1 MPSLKLDLLVD
12 SKNGR
17 VALQQFANETD
28 AAFKKSAAAISKV
41 SLSAL
46 PEHERAVIKVK
57 RQYEN
62 LQAEVKKIAASG
74 RISQE
79 MANQWHTAL
88 GVRMQDDLRKLEPQ
102 GKRTFEGI
110 AASAKAAAVAAATAV
125 AALAGREIVQST
137 IGMERFENSLKSATG
152 SSMQAT
158 REMAFIREEANRLG
172 LELMAT
178 GKGFVT
184 IAASAKGTELAG
196 QGVRDIFSATSE
208 AAAVLGL
215 SADETNG
222 ALLAI
227 SQMISKG
234 KVSAEELR
242 GQLGERL
249 PGAFQIAARAMGVTT
264 QELDKMLQKGE
275 IVATDFLPRF
285 AEEMHKTFG
294 PDLETAAGRSEA
306 AFNRLKNS
314 ITDLKVAIG
323 NSGLLDS
330 LAKLA
335 DIGSKS
341 IQGWIFL
348 GSTTTNAGKEFFQ
361 GEELDRY
368 YAADLAT
375 RKKMLDHAAQVR
387 SLQAMTTA
395 PPQLGEVGIDPMIA
409 AQRAKDKEE
418 AEKKLKKQQ
427 TAAKQLADQWEST
440 SASLNKD
447 IRLGG
452 LDGLDKEL
460 ATITIRAEE
469 MRKQFGN
476 KELIDAWQ
484 ADAEN
489 VAIQADYTKRLTK
502 EQQDLLKVTEAYHD
516 MQIAALPEEQRGI
529 AKLNDEYNAHY
540 AVVADMLNAGKI
552 TVEQAMADNE
562 TLASSHAEAIDK
574 IKNKT
579 GDLTEFQKQAYQSMQ
594 SSAAGFFESIRTGN
608 GNMLENFTD
617 TIWRMADQW
626 AAAQAMMGLFGQD
639 FGKGGSLGGLVGWAF
654 GGVTDA
660 LKFHSG
666 GVVGETAAPAMSV
679 SPSLFVGAPRFH
691 SGLMPD
697 EFPAILQ
704 KGETVIPRGGFAA
717 GGGITVNIIE
727 SQDKGGQVN
736 RRTDSNGN
744 QMLEIF
750 VAQVKGSIARDIV
763 SGDGVIPS
771 ALNSTY
777 GVSRVAGAY

>member
-1 MPSLKLDLLVD
+1 MPSLKFDIIVD
-12 SKNGR
+12 GKGGS

-28 AAFKKSAAAISKV
+28 AAFKKSAAAVSKV
-41 SLSAL
+41 SLQAL
-46 PEHERAVIKVK
+46 PEHERAVVKVQ
-57 RQYEN
+57 RQYSN
-62 LQAEVKKIAASG
+62 LQGEIRKLETSG
-74 RISQE
+74 RVSKQ
-79 MANQWHTAL
+79 MADQWHRDL
-88 GVRMQDDLRKLEPQ
+88 GVRMQGDLDAL
-102 GKRTFEGI
+102 GKKGQQTFWTI
-110 AASAKAAAVAAATAV
+110 ANSAKVAAAVAATT
-125 AALAGREIVQST
+125 LAGREIVQST

-158 REMAFIREEANRLG
+158 REMAFVREEANRLG

-275 IVATDFLPRF
+275 IVATDFLPKF
-285 AEEMHKTFG
+285 AAEMHKTFG
-294 PDLETAAGRSEA
+294 PDLSTAAGRSEA

-341 IQGWIFL
+341 IQGWVFL
-348 GSTTTNAGKEFFQ
+348 GSTTTSAGKEFFQ

-387 SLQAMTTA
+387 SLRAMTAA

-409 AQRAKDKEE
+409 AKRAKDTEE
-418 AEKKLKKQQ
+418 AEKDLKKQQ
-427 TAAKQLADQWEST
+427 TAAKQLADQWKST
-440 SASLNKD
+440 SADLSKD
-447 IRLGG
+447 IRVGG

-460 ATITIRAEE
+460 ATITYRAEE
-469 MRKQFGN
+469 LRKQFGG
-476 KELIDAWQ
+476 KGLIDAWQ
-484 ADAEN
+484 AEAEN
-489 VAIQADYTKRLTK
+489 SAIQADYLERQKK
-502 EQQDLLKVTEAYHD
+502 EQQELLKITDAYHD
-516 MQIAALPEEQRGI
+516 AVTASLPEEQQAI
-529 AKLNDEYNAHY
+529 AKITDEYRKSHI
-540 AVVADMLNAGKI
+540 AVAEAFNAGKI
-552 TVEQAMADNE
+552 SAEE
-562 TLASSHAEAIDK
+562 AEAAIRNLDLRQAEAVDHVKAKADTVAKAMDK
-574 IKNKT
+574 AFT
-579 GDLTEFQKQAYQSMQ
+579 GWASNM
-594 SSAAGFFESIRTGN
+594 AESLNDVLWGAD
-608 GNMLENFTD
+608 FTFNN
-617 TIWRMADQW
+617 IAVS
-626 AAAQAMMGLFGQD
+626 
-639 FGKGGSLGGLVGWAF
+639 FGKMITQMQIQASLVSPLMKGFNDAGGMSGIMSWAWDGLMSVGAF
-654 GGVTDA
+654 
-660 LKFHSG
+660 HEG
-666 GVVGETAAPAMSV
+666 GVVGATTAPAMMV
-679 SPSLFVGAPRFH
+679 PPSLFVGPPRFH
-691 SGLMPD
+691 NGLMPD

-704 KGETVIPRGGFAA
+704 KGETVIPRDGFA
-717 GGGITVNIIE
+717 GGGGNMTVNVIESPGNGGKINRTTDANGNRIIE
-727 SQDKGGQVN
+727 VLVD
-736 RRTDSNGN
+736 R
-744 QMLEIF
+744 
-750 VAQVKGSIARDIV
+750 VKSSLALDFTT
-763 SGDGVIPS
+763 GDGVVPAS
-771 ALNSTY
+771 AERAYGLN
-777 GVSRVAGAY
+777 RVAGAY